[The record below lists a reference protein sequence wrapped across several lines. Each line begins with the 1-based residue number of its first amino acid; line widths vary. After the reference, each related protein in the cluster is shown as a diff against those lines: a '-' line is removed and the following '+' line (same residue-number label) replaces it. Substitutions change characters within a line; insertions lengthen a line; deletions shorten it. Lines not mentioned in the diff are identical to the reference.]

1 MLDNQLEKEF
11 ELKGGMMGGVLIQQL
26 LGKVALLLAARRQEL
41 LSSQNTV
48 AITAPMP
55 LHNP

>member
-11 ELKGGMMGGVLIQQL
+11 ELKGGMIGGVLIQQL

-48 AITAPMP
+48 AITAPTT